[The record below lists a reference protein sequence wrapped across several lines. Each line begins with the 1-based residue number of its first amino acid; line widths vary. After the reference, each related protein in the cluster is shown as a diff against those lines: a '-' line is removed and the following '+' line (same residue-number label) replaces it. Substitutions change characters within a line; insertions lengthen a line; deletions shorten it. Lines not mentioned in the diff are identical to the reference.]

1 MVRAP
6 VQKQVEL
13 LGDYQIQV
21 VEIGEVRKG
30 PFSDIVLISFKVADQ
45 DGYIFKAPYPL
56 EVTANNK
63 LGKLFRATVGWPKGP
78 EVDLDDLLGFWLTAT
93 LDTQITDEGFYRVKI
108 LSVRKSD
115 RPQEVIEKSAPF

>member
-13 LGDYQIQV
+13 LGDYRIQV

-45 DGYIFKAPYPL
+45 DGYIFRAPYPL

-63 LGKLFRATVGWPKGP
+63 LGKLFMATVGWPKGP